1 MALKVITPP
10 AAEPLTLEEA
20 KQHLRISG
28 SDDDIILLS
37 MIKQAREFCEDFQN
51 RKYITQGLELVLD
64 SFPEYNYISFKNS
77 SPVQSV
83 ESIKYYDI
91 NGQEFTFD
99 SGNYI
104 VDTDSFV
111 NKIVLGYCK
120 LWPTISL
127 QTVNAVRVRFT
138 AGFGDNGKS
147 VPETVKWTMILHM
160 RLLYDD
166 YKADERRKIQEA
178 RNSLLSMNRVIP
190 I

>member
-10 AAEPLTLEEA
+10 TAEPITLEET

-83 ESIKYYDI
+83 ESIKYYDAT
-91 NGQEFTFD
+91 GQESVFD
-99 SGNYI
+99 FSNYI
-104 VDTDSFV
+104 VDRDSFV
-111 NKIVLGYCK
+111 NRIVLGYCK
-120 LWPTISL
+120 LWPIVQL
-127 QTVNAVRVRFT
+127 Q
-138 AGFGDNGKS
+138 
-147 VPETVKWTMILHM
+147 PILQ
-160 RLLYDD
+160 Y
-166 YKADERRKIQEA
+166 
-178 RNSLLSMNRVIP
+178 
-190 I
+190 